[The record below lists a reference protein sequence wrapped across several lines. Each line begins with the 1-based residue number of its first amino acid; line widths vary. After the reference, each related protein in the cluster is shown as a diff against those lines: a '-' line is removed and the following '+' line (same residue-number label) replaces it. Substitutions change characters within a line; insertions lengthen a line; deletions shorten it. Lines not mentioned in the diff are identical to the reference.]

1 MASPRE
7 VLDRD
12 PASAPRYRS
21 AAITQ
26 GRLLATLRVAA
37 DVLALAALFWV
48 AVHVGN
54 IAPPGDAI
62 SYYEARGEHLYGHTL
77 GLPGYAYSPAFAQ
90 VISPLQDLPFP
101 TFRAIIA
108 GAELLGLAYLFGP
121 VLALV
126 IVVLQVYPVWE
137 SILLSGNLQILAAAS
152 LVLALRHPT
161 AWPLVLLVKL
171 TPGIGILWPA
181 LRREWRSLAI
191 GVGLTLAIAAA
202 SFAIDPHH
210 WFEWVTWMSSSVDAS
225 PDRAGLPLPVR
236 FLIAV
241 GLLVYAARADRIWL
255 VPVAAAIASPEGGIH
270 WLLLL
275 GVYPLWRSSRSRG
288 PTAPSPATMHS
299 TPTGAQAG
307 VESPR

>member
-1 MASPRE
+1 MASQGE
-7 VLDRD
+7 ALDRD
-12 PASAPRYRS
+12 PASAPRDRPPP
-21 AAITQ
+21 ITQ
-26 GRLLATLRVAA
+26 RRLLATLRIAA
-37 DVLALAALFWV
+37 DALALAALFWI
-48 AVHVGN
+48 AVHLGN

-77 GLPGYAYSPAFAQ
+77 GLPGYAYSPVFAQ
-90 VISPLQDLPFP
+90 VISPVQDLPFT

-108 GAELLGLAYLFGP
+108 GAELLSLAYLFGP
-121 VLALV
+121 LLALV

-152 LVLALRHPT
+152 LVLALRHPA
-161 AWPLVLLVKL
+161 AWPLVFLLKL

-181 LRREWRSLAI
+181 LRRDWRSVAI
-191 GVGLTLAIAAA
+191 GVGLTLGIATV

-210 WFEWVTWMSSSVDAS
+210 WFEWVSWMTGSVDAS
-225 PDRAGLPLPVR
+225 PDRPGLPLPIR

-241 GLLVYAARADRIWL
+241 GLMVYAARADRIWL

-275 GVYPLWRSSRSRG
+275 GVYPLWRSSRSSAAAPV
-288 PTAPSPATMHS
+288 PTETNAA
-299 TPTGAQAG
+299 AG
-307 VESPR
+307 DPR